1 MSSSHMKRLTMP
13 RSWPLTRKTDI
24 WVQKPNPGG
33 HSDELCMPLGIILR
47 DVLGLAHS
55 KREAKRMVSTRQV
68 LVDGRIET
76 DVGRGVGIMDVLTVG
91 DDHYRCLL
99 DENGK
104 LRYRSIPTKDSSFK
118 LCRVMGKTTIRGGK
132 TQVHLH
138 DGRNII
144 VDEANKYNS
153 GDTLVVS
160 LPDQEVSGHHVFSKG
175 VLAYLTGGSHIGST
189 AKVVSKDVK
198 RSSKANEVQFE
209 DFGTG
214 ADYVFVIGSEKG
226 LPLEAEA

>member
-1 MSSSHMKRLTMP
+1 
-13 RSWPLTRKTDI
+13 
-24 WVQKPNPGG
+24 
-33 HSDELCMPLGIILR
+33 MPLGIILR

-55 KREAKRMVSTRQV
+55 KREAKRMVSTRKV
-68 LVDGRIET
+68 MVDGRIET

-104 LRYRSIPTKDSSFK
+104 LRYRSIPAKESSSK

-138 DGRNII
+138 DGRNIT
-144 VDEANKYNS
+144 VDEAKKYNS

-160 LPDQEVSGHHVFSKG
+160 LPDQEVSGHHAFSEG

-209 DFGTG
+209 EFGTV
-214 ADYVFVIGSEKG
+214 ADYVFVIGSEKD

>member
-1 MSSSHMKRLTMP
+1 
-13 RSWPLTRKTDI
+13 
-24 WVQKPNPGG
+24 
-33 HSDELCMPLGIILR
+33 MPLGIILR

-55 KREAKRMVSTRQV
+55 KREAKRMVSTRKV
-68 LVDGRIET
+68 MVDGRIET

-104 LRYRSIPTKDSSFK
+104 LRYRSIPAKDSSSK

-138 DGRNII
+138 DGRNIT
-144 VDEANKYNS
+144 VDEAKKYNS

-160 LPDQEVSGHHVFSKG
+160 LPDQEVSGHHAFSEG

-209 DFGTG
+209 EFGTV
-214 ADYVFVIGSEKG
+214 ADYVFVIGSEKD

>member
-1 MSSSHMKRLTMP
+1 
-13 RSWPLTRKTDI
+13 
-24 WVQKPNPGG
+24 
-33 HSDELCMPLGIILR
+33 MPLGIILR

-55 KREAKRMVSTRQV
+55 KREAKRMVSTRKV
-68 LVDGRIET
+68 MVDGRIET

-104 LRYRSIPTKDSSFK
+104 LRYRSIPAKDSSSK

-138 DGRNII
+138 DGRNIT
-144 VDEANKYNS
+144 VDEAKKYNS

-160 LPDQEVSGHHVFSKG
+160 LPDQEVSGHHAFSEG

-189 AKVVSKDVK
+189 AKVISKDVK

-209 DFGTG
+209 EFGTV
-214 ADYVFVIGSEKG
+214 ADYVFVIGSEKD

>member
-1 MSSSHMKRLTMP
+1 
-13 RSWPLTRKTDI
+13 
-24 WVQKPNPGG
+24 
-33 HSDELCMPLGIILR
+33 MPLGVILR

-55 KREAKRMVSTRQV
+55 RREAKRMVATRKV

-76 DVGRGVGIMDVLTVG
+76 DSGRGVGLMDVLTVG
-91 DDHYRCLL
+91 EDHYRCVL

-104 LRYRSIPTKDSSFK
+104 LRYRSIPTKNSSSK

-138 DGRNII
+138 DGRNIT
-144 VDEANKYNS
+144 VDDAKKYNS
-153 GDTLVVS
+153 GDTLVIS
-160 LPDQEVSGHHVFSKG
+160 LPDQEVSGHHAFSEG
-175 VLAYLTGGSHIGST
+175 VLAYLTGGSHIGCT

-209 DFGTG
+209 DFGTV
-214 ADYVFVIGSEKG
+214 ADYVFVIGSKKD
-226 LPLEAEA
+226 LPLEVEA

>member
-33 HSDELCMPLGIILR
+33 HSDELCMPLGLILR

-55 KREAKRMVSTRQV
+55 RREAKRMAATRKV

-76 DVGRGVGIMDVLTVG
+76 DVGRGVGLMDVLTVG
-91 DDHYRCLL
+91 EDNFRCVL
-99 DENGK
+99 DQNGK
-104 LRYRSIPTKDSSFK
+104 LRYRSISDKDAASK

-132 TQVHLH
+132 TQIHLH

-144 VDEANKYNS
+144 VENANQYNS
-153 GDTLVVS
+153 GDTLVIS
-160 LPDQEVSGHHVFSKG
+160 LPDQEVSGHHVFG
-175 VLAYLTGGSHIGST
+175 EGAQAYLTGGSHIGTT
-189 AKVVSKDVK
+189 ASVVSRDIK
-198 RSSKANEVQFE
+198 RSSKANEVQFN
-209 DFGTG
+209 DFGTI
-214 ADYVFVIGSEKG
+214 ADYVFIIGADKD
-226 LPLEAEA
+226 LPLEVKD

>member
-33 HSDELCMPLGIILR
+33 HGDEMCMPLGVILR

-55 KREAKRMVSTRQV
+55 RGEAKRMVATRKV

-76 DVGRGVGIMDVLTVG
+76 DSGRGVGLMDVLTVG
-91 DDHYRCLL
+91 EDHYRCVL

-104 LRYRSIPTKDSSFK
+104 LRYRSISAKDSQANSAE
-118 LCRVMGKTTIRGGK
+118 LWVTTTISGGK

-138 DGRNII
+138 DGRNIT
-144 VDEANKYNS
+144 VDDAKKYNS
-153 GDTLVVS
+153 
-160 LPDQEVSGHHVFSKG
+160 
-175 VLAYLTGGSHIGST
+175 
-189 AKVVSKDVK
+189 
-198 RSSKANEVQFE
+198 
-209 DFGTG
+209 
-214 ADYVFVIGSEKG
+214 
-226 LPLEAEA
+226 

>member
-1 MSSSHMKRLTMP
+1 
-13 RSWPLTRKTDI
+13 
-24 WVQKPNPGG
+24 
-33 HSDELCMPLGIILR
+33 
-47 DVLGLAHS
+47 
-55 KREAKRMVSTRQV
+55 MVSTRKV
-68 LVDGRIET
+68 MVDGRIET

-104 LRYRSIPTKDSSFK
+104 LRYRSIPAKDSSSK

-138 DGRNII
+138 DGRNIT
-144 VDEANKYNS
+144 VDEAKKYNS

-160 LPDQEVSGHHVFSKG
+160 LPDQEVSGHHAFSEG

-209 DFGTG
+209 EFGTV
-214 ADYVFVIGSEKG
+214 ADYVFVIGSEKD

>member
-1 MSSSHMKRLTMP
+1 
-13 RSWPLTRKTDI
+13 
-24 WVQKPNPGG
+24 
-33 HSDELCMPLGIILR
+33 MPLGVILR

-55 KREAKRMVSTRQV
+55 RREAKRMVATRKV

-76 DVGRGVGIMDVLTVG
+76 DSGRGVGLMDVLTVG
-91 DDHYRCLL
+91 EDHYRCVL

-104 LRYRSIPTKDSSFK
+104 LRYRSIPAKDSSSK

-138 DGRNII
+138 DGRNIT
-144 VDEANKYNS
+144 VDDAKKYNS
-153 GDTLVVS
+153 GDTLVIS
-160 LPDQEVSGHHVFSKG
+160 LPDQEVSGHHAFSEG

-209 DFGTG
+209 DFGTV
-214 ADYVFVIGSEKG
+214 ADYVFVIGSEKD
-226 LPLEAEA
+226 LPLEVEA